1 MQKTIASAEN
11 GFIFSMPERGH
22 PLSTDTAFQR
32 VLTCMFIFIYS
43 LQRKYQNGALTNWFV
58 GYLPNDVLKA
68 VMPDLARL
76 AEEASSEQVMAWI
89 SNAEKQQ
96 PYVKNHNAWGARY
109 DVDKLVTSEGWK
121 SLRRWGAQNGYVCS
135 HIDF

>member
-1 MQKTIASAEN
+1 
-11 GFIFSMPERGH
+11 
-22 PLSTDTAFQR
+22 
-32 VLTCMFIFIYS
+32 
-43 LQRKYQNGALTNWFV
+43 
-58 GYLPNDVLKA
+58 
-68 VMPDLARL
+68 MPDLARL

-135 HIDF
+135 HIDFEDVSGLSIIKHCGYRLRAGAWKLQKDSPACKVPYPSLAL